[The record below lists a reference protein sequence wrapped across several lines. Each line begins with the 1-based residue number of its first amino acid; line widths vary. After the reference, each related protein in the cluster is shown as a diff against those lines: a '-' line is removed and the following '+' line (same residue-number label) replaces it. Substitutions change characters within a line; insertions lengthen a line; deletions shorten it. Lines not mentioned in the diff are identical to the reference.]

1 MLQDNGTCSGCSD
14 LQYQEDQDILIPS
27 QFGFRSSHSVLDQ
40 LGQTY
45 KCITHEYDLGM
56 IGKLIMFD
64 FRKTFDLVPHNILI
78 DKLAC
83 FGFKD
88 PLVGWIHDFTH
99 GLNMKMAVSGS
110 SSSLSPVRY
119 GARRALLLGLCF
131 LLFLLIISPM
141 AYTLI
146 QICLQTILNYI

>member
-1 MLQDNGTCSGCSD
+1 M
-14 LQYQEDQDILIPS
+14 
-27 QFGFRSSHSVLDQ
+27 LDQ

-131 LLFLLIISPM
+131 LLFLLTISPM
-141 AYTLI
+141 AYRASSLTRSLLLKPI
-146 QICLQTILNYI
+146 FKGSI